1 MSDIAINLDGRPLAT
16 TGPVLVIGSGLLG
29 ASAALALRA
38 AGIEVYLDDIS
49 PTSLALAR
57 DLGAGEIYTETME
70 QPRLVIVAVPPD
82 VTASCVIRALRDFPR
97 AIVTDVASV
106 KSLVISQVLDAD
118 VDVTRYVSSHPMAGR
133 ERSGAAAADRDLF
146 IGRPWVVIAH
156 RSSSDSARL
165 RVRELAV
172 DMGASVVELDAAGHD
187 NAVALVS
194 HVPQLVASLVAAR
207 LADAP
212 DEALALAGQGLR
224 DTTRIAASDPRLWT
238 SIVSGNCGPVAAVLR
253 QFQADLNDLIAGLE
267 SGAENGFGA
276 DGSVG
281 AINSAIKAG
290 NEGVARIPGKHGGA
304 PRRWAIVEVL
314 VPDKPGELARL
325 FTELGAIGIN
335 IEDMTLDHSAHQKVG
350 SARLMVDPTRSRE
363 AELELEARG
372 WRIVSH

>member
-1 MSDIAINLDGRPLAT
+1 MSDIATNLDGRPLAT
-16 TGPVLVIGSGLLG
+16 TGPVLIIGSGLLG

-38 AGIEVYLDDIS
+38 AGIDVFLDDIS

-57 DLGAGEIYTETME
+57 DLGAGEIYRETMAE
-70 QPRLVIVAVPPD
+70 PRLVIVAVPPD
-82 VTASCVIRALRDFPR
+82 VTSTCVIRALRDFPS

-106 KSLVISQVLDAD
+106 KSLVISEVLASG
-118 VDVTRYVSSHPMAGR
+118 VDVSRYVSSHPMAGR

-156 RSSSDSARL
+156 EQSSDLARL

-172 DMGASVVELDAAGHD
+172 DMGASVVELDAQGHD
-187 NAVALVS
+187 TAVALVS

-238 SIVSGNCGPVAAVLR
+238 SIVSGNCGPVVEVLR
-253 QFQADLNDLIAGLE
+253 QFHGDLADLIAGLE
-267 SGAENGFGA
+267 SGAQHGFGA

-281 AINSAIKAG
+281 AINSVIEAG

-325 FTELGAIGIN
+325 FSELGAIGIN
-335 IEDMTLDHSAHQKVG
+335 IEDLTLDHSAHQRVG
-350 SARLMVDPTRSRE
+350 SARLMVDPTRARE
-363 AELELEARG
+363 AEQELETRG